1 VQQHTEALAKTVLG
15 VDHPLLW
22 KIEFDLGSSLV
33 GTKDP
38 RGALPHLERALQLRE
53 REVRFLDHPEVATVQ
68 STPANAYFF
77 FGRTKES
84 KAAFA
89 RALATREML
98 FGKDS
103 PLLVVTLN
111 NFGDTFGK
119 SGRLVEGG
127 AATKRAQAIAKKS
140 YPLGHP
146 YVRATTLT
154 SSEILLAKGD
164 LAGATA
170 EVNAVLS
177 LQPPPSA
184 PYLAEAWAV
193 SAFIGL
199 MQGKPKDA
207 LGHARSAVNA
217 GEQVGARSAE
227 LVLPLLARGEAEL
240 SLGDA
245 GAVKTFELALRVVD
259 ETRPWPVY
267 SADVRFGLARARRA
281 AGAPA
286 AEVRAVAEE
295 ALELYRAAAGQE
307 TRVKEVQA
315 FLARP

>member
-1 VQQHTEALAKTVLG
+1 
-15 VDHPLLW
+15 
-22 KIEFDLGSSLV
+22 
-33 GTKDP
+33 
-38 RGALPHLERALQLRE
+38 
-53 REVRFLDHPEVATVQ
+53 
-68 STPANAYFF
+68 
-77 FGRTKES
+77 
-84 KAAFA
+84 
-89 RALATREML
+89 ML

-103 PLLVVTLN
+103 PQLVVTLN

-267 SADVRFGLARARRA
+267 SA
-281 AGAPA
+281 
-286 AEVRAVAEE
+286 EE
-295 ALELYRAAAGQE
+295 ALERGRRAGNAGEGSAGVPREAVRHRGRERAVGARLVLRTRRRAPPLRGEGVQIRAAS
-307 TRVKEVQA
+307 
-315 FLARP
+315 